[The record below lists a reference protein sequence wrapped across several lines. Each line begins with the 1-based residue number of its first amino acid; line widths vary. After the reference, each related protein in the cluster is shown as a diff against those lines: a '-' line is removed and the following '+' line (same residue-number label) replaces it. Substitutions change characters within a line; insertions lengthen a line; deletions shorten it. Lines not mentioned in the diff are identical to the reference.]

1 MHKVLGI
8 ITVVLLSAAVAVAE
22 GRPAGKGPQDK
33 DDHDDRTPVQSG
45 YAVVTPST
53 TSGTGLVVFETF
65 GWRRGGDAGT
75 TQAGVLPPGL
85 TTNAVLFVDSKG
97 KLSKNLGLAMVN
109 PNSSNVNV
117 SMLLRDSNGSQLGA
131 TKIVNIPSH
140 QQVVTFV
147 TQIFSVTS

>member
-65 GWRRGGDAGT
+65 GW
-75 TQAGVLPPGL
+75 
-85 TTNAVLFVDSKG
+85 
-97 KLSKNLGLAMVN
+97 
-109 PNSSNVNV
+109 
-117 SMLLRDSNGSQLGA
+117 
-131 TKIVNIPSH
+131 
-140 QQVVTFV
+140 
-147 TQIFSVTS
+147 